1 MTGIIL
7 GIHIVVCVL
16 LVLIVLFQGGKAATM
31 GSAFGGGGGQA
42 LFGPT
47 GPASILTKLTTGVA
61 IIFMLTSL
69 VLAYKSV
76 HKNTTSVM
84 IDNQPTVEQTTDGAE
99 TKADS
104 KKTSE

>member
-7 GIHIVVCVL
+7 VLHIFVCVL
-16 LVLIVLFQGGKAATM
+16 LVLIVLFQGGKGAAM

-47 GPASILTKLTTGVA
+47 GPASILTKITTGVA

-69 VLAYKSV
+69 TLAYRSV

-84 IDNQPTVEQTTDGAE
+84 IDNQISVEQNTGAE
-99 TKADS
+99 KEADNN
-104 KKTSE
+104 KTSE